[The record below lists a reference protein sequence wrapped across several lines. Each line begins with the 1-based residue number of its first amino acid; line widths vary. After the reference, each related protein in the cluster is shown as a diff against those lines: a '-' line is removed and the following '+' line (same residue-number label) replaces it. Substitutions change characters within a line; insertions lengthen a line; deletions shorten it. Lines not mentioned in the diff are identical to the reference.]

1 MIAEPRT
8 RPLTAEEFEAF
19 AFQPENADRVFEFIA
34 GEPVEVPSNLY
45 SSEIGSRLIFAL
57 RLWMLQNSNPGYV
70 TGEAAGYWVA
80 GELYAPD
87 VAYISKVRL
96 PELPHEGFSPLPPD
110 LAIEVVSPTDSER
123 KLRVKISHY
132 LAAGTTVWVWF
143 TDEARVEVHRPGK
156 PVSILGMDG
165 VLEGESILPGFKLP
179 VKDILK

>member
-19 AFQPENADRVFEFIA
+19 AFQPENADRVFEFIG
-34 GEPVEVPSNLY
+34 GEPVEVPSNGY
-45 SSEIGSRLIFAL
+45 SSKTSIRIAIRVGAFVEAQDLGH
-57 RLWMLQNSNPGYV
+57 V

-87 VAYISKVRL
+87 LAFLAKARL
-96 PELPHEGFSPLPPD
+96 VELPREGFIPIAPD

-156 PVSILGMDG
+156 PVSILGIDG